1 MAKPAGSCS
10 KHISKHCDQ
19 ARGGREKRCK
29 GLAKTGIGIREYAR
43 RRGVSHTAVGKAI
56 RDGRITVE
64 ADGSID
70 PAKADKQWDAQTN
83 PAMRRGAAAHASA
96 ATVASLTRAA
106 TKAVPAAALA
116 AVDEALK
123 DVDPVA
129 PLAGGAPA
137 NGNPANPEA
146 GTFLRARNA
155 NEVLRAQTAQLRL
168 KKLAGDLVDRD
179 KATGMVFELARRER
193 DAWQNWPPR
202 VAANMAAELGVDAHK
217 MELALDKFIRIQL
230 AELAEIK
237 LDLR

>member
-1 MAKPAGSCS
+1 MTK
-10 KHISKHCDQ
+10 
-19 ARGGREKRCK
+19 
-29 GLAKTGIGIREYAR
+29 KTGIGVREYAR

-96 ATVASLTRAA
+96 ASVGAMTRAA

-123 DVDPVA
+123 DIDPIA
-129 PLAGGAPA
+129 PPKPGETP
-137 NGNPANPEA
+137 NPEA

-168 KKLAGDLVDRD
+168 KKLAGDLVDRQ
-179 KATGMVFELARRER
+179 KATGMIFELARRER

>member
-1 MAKPAGSCS
+1 M
-10 KHISKHCDQ
+10 
-19 ARGGREKRCK
+19 
-29 GLAKTGIGIREYAR
+29 AKTGIGIREYAR

-129 PLAGGAPA
+129 PLAPGAPGSA
-137 NGNPANPEA
+137 PNPEA

-179 KATGMVFELARRER
+179 KATGMIFELARRER

-202 VAANMAAELGVDAHK
+202 VAANMAAELGIDAHK

-237 LDLR
+237 LELR

>member
-1 MAKPAGSCS
+1 MTK
-10 KHISKHCDQ
+10 
-19 ARGGREKRCK
+19 
-29 GLAKTGIGIREYAR
+29 KTGIGVREYAR

-64 ADGSID
+64 PDGSID
-70 PAKADKQWDAQTN
+70 PAKADQQWDAQTN

-96 ATVASLTRAA
+96 ASVASLTRAA

-123 DVDPVA
+123 DVDPIA
-129 PLAGGAPA
+129 PPKTGE
-137 NGNPANPEA
+137 PANPEA

-168 KKLAGDLVDRD
+168 KKLAGDLVDRQ
-179 KATGMVFELARRER
+179 KATGMIFELARRER

-230 AELAEIK
+230 AELAEIT

>member
-1 MAKPAGSCS
+1 
-10 KHISKHCDQ
+10 
-19 ARGGREKRCK
+19 
-29 GLAKTGIGIREYAR
+29 LAKTGIGIREYAR

-56 RDGRITVE
+56 RDGRITTE

-70 PAKADKQWDAQTN
+70 PVKADKQWDAQTN
-83 PAMRRGAAAHASA
+83 PAMRRGAAANAVA
-96 ATVASLTRAA
+96 ATVGGLTRAA
-106 TKAVPAAALA
+106 MKAVPAAALR

-123 DVDPVA
+123 DVDPL
-129 PLAGGAPA
+129 PPPKPG
-137 NGNPANPEA
+137 EA
-146 GTFLRARNA
+146 ASAESGTFLRARNA
-155 NEVLRAQTAQLRL
+155 KEVIAAQTAQLRL
-168 KKLAGDLVDRD
+168 KKMSGELVDRQ
-179 KATGMVFELARRER
+179 KATAMIFELARRER

>member
-1 MAKPAGSCS
+1 MTK
-10 KHISKHCDQ
+10 
-19 ARGGREKRCK
+19 
-29 GLAKTGIGIREYAR
+29 KTGIGVREYAR

-96 ATVASLTRAA
+96 ASVGAITRAA

-123 DVDPVA
+123 DVDPIA
-129 PLAGGAPA
+129 PPKPGESP
-137 NGNPANPEA
+137 NPEA

-168 KKLAGDLVDRD
+168 KKLAGDLVDRQ
-179 KATGMVFELARRER
+179 KATGMIFELARRER

>member
-1 MAKPAGSCS
+1 M
-10 KHISKHCDQ
+10 
-19 ARGGREKRCK
+19 
-29 GLAKTGIGIREYAR
+29 
-43 RRGVSHTAVGKAI
+43 GKAI

-96 ATVASLTRAA
+96 ASVGAMTRAA

-123 DVDPVA
+123 DIDPIA
-129 PLAGGAPA
+129 PPKPGETP
-137 NGNPANPEA
+137 NPEA

-168 KKLAGDLVDRD
+168 KKLAGDLVDRQ
-179 KATGMVFELARRER
+179 KATGMIFELARRER